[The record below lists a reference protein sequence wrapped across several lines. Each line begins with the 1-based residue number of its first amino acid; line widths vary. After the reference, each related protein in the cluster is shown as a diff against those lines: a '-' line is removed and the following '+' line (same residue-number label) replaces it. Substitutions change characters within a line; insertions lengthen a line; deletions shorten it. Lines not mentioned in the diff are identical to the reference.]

1 MKAWPLI
8 VLVSLAPALA
18 AADKAQDAL
27 KLLDEGIK
35 AFNAGQ
41 LPEARDAFSR
51 ARDLVPDKANPYR
64 WLGLVDARMGHCGD
78 AIKELEIFLQKVP
91 PGDQRTAEAVTLRDR
106 CREDLQPRVG
116 SLVVESTPPGAEV
129 RLDDASSDPV
139 GATPY
144 RSDSVPAGNHVVFV
158 HRAGYE
164 SITRGVQVS
173 PRETAQLE
181 LALTPSSRGA
191 VAAEPPPRRT
201 ELVAQPTPKAAHK
214 KKPYWVAGVVIGVLA
229 AAGLAVG
236 LGIGLTQT
244 NVTEFPHI
252 GPP

>member
-1 MKAWPLI
+1 MKAWPAIL
-8 VLVSLAPALA
+8 LLSLAPALA
-18 AADKAQDAL
+18 VADKPQDAL

-51 ARDLVPDKANPYR
+51 ARELVPDKANPYR
-64 WLGLVDARMGHCGD
+64 WLGLVDARMGRCGD

-91 PGDQRTAEAVTLRDR
+91 PNDQRVAEAVTLRDR

-116 SLVVESTPPGAEV
+116 SLVVESTPAGADV

-139 GATPY
+139 GVTPY

-164 SITRGVQVS
+164 SITRGVAVS

-181 LALTPSSRGA
+181 LALTLSSRGA
-191 VAAEPPPRRT
+191 VMTEAPPRRT
-201 ELVAQPTPKAAHK
+201 EVVARPTTTVHK
-214 KKPYWVAGVVIGVLA
+214 EKPYWVAGVVVGVLA

-244 NVTEFPHI
+244 TITDFPHV